1 MRRRVEA
8 GHTWER
14 STEWNAVRALLAHEA
29 QTEMGR
35 ELAATAE
42 PLTAPRAVVAE
53 LELTRQARLAL
64 ATSSPLPLDGFPD
77 IRPVLERCRVAGSVL
92 DGADLARLAPALL
105 ATPRLA
111 AYAKLVRTVAPGGCD
126 HRLPTPLPR
135 ARRSTRPVARRG
147 RRGHGR
153 REPPAPSPAP
163 RDPRAAAAAH
173 RRARARLPGSGGR
186 AALRRAVRHDPPRAL
201 RPPPEGGGAESRA
214 WHRARPFAERPDP
227 LRRAR
232 AHRRRQQRPRPGG
245 ARRRARDRSSSGR
258 TDRRGPRAD
267 RRSRET
273 GRYRRPPRL
282 DLRPRGGRGSDGGD

>member
-1 MRRRVEA
+1 MEA

-92 DGADLARLAPALL
+92 DGAELARLAPALL

-111 AYAKLVRTVAPGGCD
+111 AYAKLVRTVAPEVAAIID
-126 HRLPTPLPR
+126 SLPR
-135 ARRSTRPVARRG
+135 FPELAGRLGRSLDVDGAVTDDASPRLRLL
-147 RRGHGR
+147 R
-153 REPPAPSPAP
+153 REI
-163 RDPRAAAAAH
+163 R
-173 RRARARLPGSGGR
+173 
-186 AALRRAVRHDPPRAL
+186 
-201 RPPPEGGGAESRA
+201 E
-214 WHRARPFAERPDP
+214 
-227 LRRAR
+227 
-232 AHRRRQQRPRPGG
+232 RRRRLT
-245 ARRRARDRSSSGR
+245 AELERAFQD
-258 TDRRGPRAD
+258 P
-267 RRSRET
+267 
-273 GRYRRPPRL
+273 
-282 DLRPRGGRGSDGGD
+282 